1 MTEYEIMKLYKYHKW
16 MQLQEEGFLTA
27 GMVARALE
35 LRIITREVAEELT
48 GWFY

>member
-35 LRIITREVAEELT
+35 LGIITRKVAEELT